1 LQREFQNITDTEQKL
16 KITLTREEVEPSIK
30 SAFAE
35 ISKKVQLPGF
45 RPGKV
50 PQHLVKKMYG
60 ESIEA
65 DEHAKLAQKYMEE
78 VFKEENIFVVS
89 QPHLHDIIKVDGG
102 IEFTLHYDYIPAFDL
117 QDYKSLVVDEPSHK
131 VTDEEIDEYLE
142 LVSYKKSALEVSDVI
157 ENKNYRVTVE
167 DLKLTE
173 DESLPKEFPVSLRS
187 KQLIPELT
195 EMFIGKKVD
204 DEIHFE
210 KELSEDEI
218 AQGLTSRKIDLKIK
232 KIEKMI
238 PQEFN
243 EAFIKKLSNNK
254 FSTIEEYR
262 EEVGLNIQ
270 ESWDAKSSDIMGNNI
285 IDKILSLHDIKIPNF
300 LIEEQAAKMFEDF
313 LKENKISSMKFED
326 SPLKNLYIEQA
337 EKIIKWDL
345 IREKIIKAEDI
356 TVEDHDINDYVES
369 AFKNATVD
377 PSIIIEYVKNN
388 KQVINSILVKKVM
401 NFLIDFTTSNE
412 VEFAESRL
420 DFNDEFEGEFDEDED
435 EDIFDADE
443 EFIDE
448 SEFDGE
454 FFEDDEEFDDFEE
467 EDEYDD
473 EDENDDEEE
482 FDDDEASK
490 K

>member
-1 LQREFQNITDTEQKL
+1 
-16 KITLTREEVEPSIK
+16 
-30 SAFAE
+30 
-35 ISKKVQLPGF
+35 
-45 RPGKV
+45 
-50 PQHLVKKMYG
+50 
-60 ESIEA
+60 
-65 DEHAKLAQKYMEE
+65 
-78 VFKEENIFVVS
+78 
-89 QPHLHDIIKVDGG
+89 
-102 IEFTLHYDYIPAFDL
+102 
-117 QDYKSLVVDEPSHK
+117 
-131 VTDEEIDEYLE
+131 
-142 LVSYKKSALEVSDVI
+142 
-157 ENKNYRVTVE
+157 
-167 DLKLTE
+167 
-173 DESLPKEFPVSLRS
+173 
-187 KQLIPELT
+187 
-195 EMFIGKKVD
+195 
-204 DEIHFE
+204 
-210 KELSEDEI
+210 
-218 AQGLTSRKIDLKIK
+218 
-232 KIEKMI
+232 
-238 PQEFN
+238 
-243 EAFIKKLSNNK
+243 
-254 FSTIEEYR
+254 
-262 EEVGLNIQ
+262 
-270 ESWDAKSSDIMGNNI
+270 MGNNI